1 VIAVDLNG
9 DGKPDVYVAND
20 TVENFLYVNESTPGH
35 IRFEFEEVGLKAG
48 VALDG
53 AGQPNGRWG

>member
-9 DGKPDVYVAND
+9 DGGPDVYVAND
-20 TVENFLYVNESTPGH
+20 TVENFLYVNKSTPGH
-35 IRFEFEEVGLKAG
+35 IRFDEVGLKAG